1 MSDTQ
6 PTENAIALSPETPEQ
21 TLAALTQA
29 ATDFYTAFPDVNQCA
44 RQEAARILK
53 VHTGRDLDPD
63 TVYWHRF
70 SNAISNPQT
79 FTGWEHYGVP
89 DQSRTMTE
97 LTQRRFDVNDQ
108 INAIDL
114 DSMSGF
120 YTADS
125 TAGHF
130 DQRNELALSP
140 LTIMND
146 LWEGNF
152 AQAYQ
157 TQLEA
162 FWTAQ
167 GDSGRLVAKALCVSY
182 AFEAMRRRLLSRR
195 AFKQF
200 IFSVAGPLKLPPT
213 IAQLKRAVTSREL
226 AEVSD
231 LTLGGIAATGIIRVK
246 NAQGHQTLYLPPD
259 WFHTFH
265 SEREVYEWFCVQAAD
280 PARREHLLS
289 HFTAH
294 HQTDSSTLETLN
306 STLDTMQRTPWVAG
320 QTMLNG
326 ASQPITKDVFSYL
339 IDNLRARLETE
350 AQTMLTSNWQLRK
363 DIFLV
368 DLSAFVRVTAGIA
381 PGDSL
386 VAASVVGASAISLGA
401 HLAVVLHG
409 KTHEQRSKAAVAAA
423 LDALSL
429 LFSLPMLKG
438 SGKHILNEFADLAE
452 EAPAVVETQSPMP
465 YAVDIDLSV
474 LPTEINGAGGLFY
487 KSGDKRYI
495 QLAQKVYE
503 VEFIEVLDRWVVINP
518 LTPDNL
524 TGAWPVEANWRG
536 VWEPYVEEVID
547 PLAVGADEESASGA
561 ITPQM
566 VEAHRLDIQLR
577 PYEVS
582 MKYVELIEPL
592 IGRDSARLM
601 SSTLDDTFAMA
612 RNELLVA
619 RNELAAHA
627 RLFFNLPR
635 EPRSVLVPRFNELT
649 TPDTLFEAVY
659 DQSQGLVIG
668 EAKDAIG
675 SKKLLIKY
683 MGDLKSQGVQ
693 TLYTDLLIKELHQGW
708 LDHYLETGLM
718 PSGLYNYLTRL
729 TRQSILAKYTP
740 LELIKMAR
748 LQGIKVK
755 ALDCAAAHQVHGLS
769 QTEAGIGQKMRNYYA
784 IQRIRAH
791 QAARPASGWI
801 ALVDHTKV
809 STYQDVPGLADLS
822 DTVGVR
828 IKDVSRNTPFT
839 ISEDP
844 GQRLAGSQGNLRT
857 DLQIEMGTLPEGSV
871 MSSASV

>member
-1 MSDTQ
+1 MSEVTAEPQ
-6 PTENAIALSPETPEQ
+6 TELTPETPEQ
-21 TLAALTQA
+21 TLATLTQA
-29 ATDFYTAFPDVNQCA
+29 TTDFYTAFPDVNQCA

-70 SNAISNPQT
+70 SNAISNART

-89 DQSRTMTE
+89 DKSLTMTE

-120 YTADS
+120 YTEDS

-146 LWEGNF
+146 LWEANF
-152 AQAYQ
+152 AQVYQ
-157 TQLEA
+157 TQLKA

-167 GDSGRLVAKALCVSY
+167 ADTGRLVAKALCLSY
-182 AFEAMRRRLLSRR
+182 AFEAMRRQLLSRR

-200 IFSVAGPLKLPPT
+200 IFSVAGPVKLPPT
-213 IAQLKRAVTSREL
+213 IAQMERSISNGDL
-226 AEVSD
+226 AEVYD
-231 LTLGGIAATGIIRVK
+231 LTLGGVTATGILRVK

-265 SEREVYEWFCVQAAD
+265 CEQEVYEWFCVQAAE
-280 PARREHLLS
+280 PATREHLLS

-294 HQTDSSTLETLN
+294 HQTDSATLEILN
-306 STLDTMQRTPWVAG
+306 STLDTLQRTPWVAG
-320 QTMLNG
+320 QTLLNG
-326 ASQPITKDVFSYL
+326 GSQRVTRDVFSYL

-350 AQTMLTSNWQLRK
+350 AKTMLTNNWQLRK

-381 PGDSL
+381 PGDSWI
-386 VAASVVGASAISLGA
+386 AASVVGASAISLGA
-401 HLAVVLHG
+401 HLAVVLRG
-409 KTHEQRSKAAVAAA
+409 KTHEQRSNAAVAAA

-438 SGKHILNEFADLAE
+438 SGKNILNEFADLAQE
-452 EAPAVVETQSPMP
+452 TPAVIETQSPLP
-465 YAVDIDLSV
+465 YAVNIDLTG
-474 LPTEINGAGGLFY
+474 LPTEINGEGGLFY
-487 KSGDKRYI
+487 LSGEQRYI
-495 QLAQKVYE
+495 QLGQKIYE
-503 VEFIEVLDRWVVINP
+503 VAFIEVLDRWVVINP

-536 VWEPYVEEVID
+536 IWEPHVGNLID
-547 PLAVGADEESASGA
+547 PLEVGADEASATGA
-561 ITPQM
+561 LTPQM
-566 VEAHRLDIQLR
+566 VEAHRLNMQLR
-577 PYEVS
+577 PYEVA

-612 RNELLVA
+612 RHELLIA

-627 RLFFNLPR
+627 RTFFGTPWK
-635 EPRSVLVPRFNELT
+635 PRSVVVPGINDST
-649 TPDTLFEAVY
+649 TPDAFFEAIY
-659 DQSQGLVIG
+659 DQNQGLVIG
-668 EAKDAIG
+668 ETQDSIG

-683 MGDLKSQGVQ
+683 MGDLKSLGVQ
-693 TLYTDLLIKELHQGW
+693 TLYTDLLIKELHQAW
-708 LDHYLETGLM
+708 LDHYLATGVM
-718 PSGLYNYLTRL
+718 PSGLYKYLTRL
-729 TRQSILAKYTP
+729 TGQSILAKYTP
-740 LELIKMAR
+740 LELIKVAR

-755 ALDCAAAHQVHGLS
+755 ALDCAAAHQLHGLS
-769 QTEAGIGQKMRNYYA
+769 QTEAGIGQKMRIYYA

-791 QAARPASGWI
+791 QTARPASGWI

-809 STYQDVPGLADLS
+809 STFEDVPGLADLA

-828 IKDVSRNTPFT
+828 VKDVSRNTPWT
-839 ISEDP
+839 LSEDP
-844 GQRLAGSQGNLRT
+844 GLRLPGTQGHLRT
-857 DLQIEMGTLPEGSV
+857 DLQIEMGTLPESSV
-871 MSSASV
+871 TANTNV